1 MSETFKALVINQ
13 EGENFS
19 REVKDVGF
27 DFINDGE
34 VLIKINY
41 SDLNYK
47 DALVLKDGAKLVKE
61 FPRIPGIDFSGTV
74 AESNSEEFKEGDEVI
89 LTGCRVGELYHG
101 GFSQYARVKKE
112 FLIKKPDGINLKQAM
127 MMGTA
132 GFTAM
137 LCVFA
142 VKAKEELLL
151 QSKVNDVLVTGSTGG
166 VGMVAVNILSKMG
179 CNVTAITGK
188 PEKADYLKE
197 LGAKTVLDRKEFEG
211 EPRLIGKGTWDG
223 VVDTVGGNI
232 LANAISQTRLKG
244 IVAVCGNA
252 SGTNKLNTSV
262 VPFYI
267 RAVKLWGVD
276 SVNVSNKRKE
286 FVWGEVPNLV
296 DFNIIE
302 KSIKTVGLEELL
314 DLFPEMLEGKLKN
327 RILVDVNK

>member
-1 MSETFKALVINQ
+1 MPETFKALVINQ
-13 EGENFS
+13 DGENFS
-19 REVKDVGF
+19 REVKELNF
-27 DFINDGE
+27 DFLNEGE
-34 VLIKINY
+34 VLVKIQY

-47 DALVLKDGAKLVKE
+47 YALILKDGAKLVKE
-61 FPRIPGIDFSGTV
+61 FPRIPGIDFSGTLE
-74 AESNSEEFKEGDEVI
+74 ESKSEEFKEGDEVI
-89 LTGCRVGELYHG
+89 LTGCRVGELFHG

-112 FLIKKPDGINLKQAM
+112 FLIKKPSGIDLKQAM

-137 LCVFA
+137 LCAFA

-188 PEKADYLKE
+188 PEKAEYLKE

-296 DFNIIE
+296 DFSIIE

-314 DLFPEMLEGKLKN
+314 NVFPEMLEGKLKN
-327 RILVDVNK
+327 KILVDVNK